1 MKKIDLT
8 IILCLAACLICFGG
22 CSKSEVEPEKIRDV
36 FEALDIKSS
45 DIKLSDTIYSQMA
58 DSWEKW
64 KETDPEKRAL
74 SSDRPGNKTEYFESW
89 DEAINYIGI
98 DPWNPLEK
106 ADWLEKKNYCGTDA
120 KNYFSDKLFHCCF
133 HASGTY
139 DEDIAFSFLDAGYAM
154 GDIQIVITDYIYT
167 INFLDISPDHYSM
180 IKYYQFYKENGNAMA
195 VESVNSD
202 FGYTC
207 MVGVDSTQQDVG
219 ISIKLYKDGELK
231 YEIRMVSSG
240 DIENLEILKEAFNKV
255 CTELSIPLEYDVVF
269 K

>member
-1 MKKIDLT
+1 
-8 IILCLAACLICFGG
+8 
-22 CSKSEVEPEKIRDV
+22 
-36 FEALDIKSS
+36 
-45 DIKLSDTIYSQMA
+45 
-58 DSWEKW
+58 
-64 KETDPEKRAL
+64 
-74 SSDRPGNKTEYFESW
+74 
-89 DEAINYIGI
+89 
-98 DPWNPLEK
+98 
-106 ADWLEKKNYCGTDA
+106 
-120 KNYFSDKLFHCCF
+120 
-133 HASGTY
+133 
-139 DEDIAFSFLDAGYAM
+139 M

-195 VESVNSD
+195 VESANSD

-240 DIENLEILKEAFNKV
+240 DIENLDILKEAFNKV

>member
-1 MKKIDLT
+1 MKKTDLT

-22 CSKSEVEPEKIRDV
+22 CSKGEGEPEKIHDV

-64 KETDPEKRAL
+64 KETDPENRAL
-74 SSDRPGNKTEYFESW
+74 SSNRPGNKTEYFESW

-98 DPWNPLEK
+98 DVK
-106 ADWLEKKNYCGTDA
+106 DFFTGKFY
-120 KNYFSDKLFHCCF
+120 HCRF

-139 DEDIAFSFLDAGYAM
+139 DEDIAFAFLGTGYAM
-154 GDIQIVITDYIYT
+154 GDIIVGFTDYIYS
-167 INFLDISPDHYSM
+167 INFLDIPPDHYS
-180 IKYYQFYKENGNAMA
+180 IVKYYQFYKENGNAMA
-195 VESVNSD
+195 VESTDSD
-202 FGYTC
+202 YGYNC
-207 MVGVDSTQQDVG
+207 MVGVDSTQWDVG
-219 ISIKLYKDGELK
+219 ISIKLYKDGELR
-231 YEIRMVSSG
+231 YEIQMVSSG
-240 DIENLEILKEAFNKV
+240 DIENLDILKEAFNKV